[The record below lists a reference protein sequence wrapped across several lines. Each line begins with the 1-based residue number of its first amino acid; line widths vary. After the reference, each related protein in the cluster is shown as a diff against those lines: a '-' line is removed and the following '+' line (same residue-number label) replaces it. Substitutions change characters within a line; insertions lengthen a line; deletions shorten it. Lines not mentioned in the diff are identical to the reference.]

1 MTVNP
6 MNLELNPLLY
16 EDLLRT
22 AFAEDLGMV
31 GDITSEAIIPA
42 STQARLVLRNRA
54 PGTIA
59 GLQVAARAFTLLN
72 PDLAT
77 EILVDEGASVAGHT
91 DLAVVS
97 GSARSILTA
106 ERTALNL
113 ACRMSGIATQTRQIV
128 DAIEGT
134 GATVVCTRKTTPGLR
149 AVEKYAVR
157 AGGGKNHRFG
167 LNDAVLIKDNH
178 IAVAGSL
185 TQAVEAA
192 RANVGHLVKIEVEV
206 DTLEQLHELLEIG
219 ADVVLLD
226 NMEPELLTQAVA
238 LVDGRMITEASG
250 GITPETA
257 RAKAESGVDLL
268 SIGWLTHSSPILDIG
283 LDER

>member
-1 MTVNP
+1 
-6 MNLELNPLLY
+6 MNLELDPLLY
-16 EDLLRT
+16 EDLLGT
-22 AFAEDLGMV
+22 AFAEDLGLV
-31 GDITSEAIIPA
+31 GDVTSDAIIPA
-42 STQARLVLRNRA
+42 STQATLVLRNRQ

-59 GLQVAARAFTLLN
+59 GLQVAARAFTFLN
-72 PDLAT
+72 PNLT
-77 EILVDEGASVAGHT
+77 VEIRADEGKTVEAYT

-113 ACRMSGIATQTRQIV
+113 ACRMSGIATQTRRIV
-128 DAIEGT
+128 DALEGT
-134 GATVVCTRKTTPGLR
+134 GTTVVCTRKTTPGLR
-149 AVEKYAVR
+149 AIEKYAVR

-167 LNDAVLIKDNH
+167 LSDAVLIKDNH

-185 TQAVEAA
+185 TKAVEAA
-192 RANVGHLVKIEVEV
+192 RANVGHLMKIEVEV
-206 DTLEQLHELLEIG
+206 DTLDQLSELLAVG

-226 NMEPELLTQAVA
+226 NMDPTTLTEAVA
-238 LVDGRMITEASG
+238 AVDGRMITEASG
-250 GITPETA
+250 GITPDTA

-283 LDER
+283 LDQA

>member
-1 MTVNP
+1 MK
-6 MNLELNPLLY
+6 LELNPLLY

-22 AFAEDLGMV
+22 AFAEDLGLV
-31 GDITSEAIIPA
+31 GDVTSDAIIPA
-42 STQARLVLRNRA
+42 STQATLVLRNRE

-72 PDLAT
+72 PNLT
-77 EILVDEGASVAGHT
+77 VEIQAMEGTTVEAYT

-113 ACRMSGIATQTRQIV
+113 ACRMSGIATQTRRIV
-128 DAIEGT
+128 DAVEGT

-167 LNDAVLIKDNH
+167 LSDAVLIKDNH

-185 TQAVEAA
+185 TKAVEAA
-192 RANVGHLVKIEVEV
+192 RANVGHLMKIEVEV
-206 DTLEQLHELLEIG
+206 DTLEQLDELLAVG

-226 NMEPELLTQAVA
+226 NMDPAMLTEAVA
-238 LVDGRMITEASG
+238 AVDGRMITEASG
-250 GITPETA
+250 GITPDTA

-283 LDER
+283 LDQG